1 MGFFGLL
8 WNNIQKAYLPTISI
22 PGQIVF
28 LILAQLCSDYSKQI
42 LLNLTQFITLGSESN
57 LEGFVWSHRNKT
69 GLRSVSET
77 ICPAMLVFGKQ
88 AFQMFF
94 FQNISTNPIISY
106 DVITL
111 ERYCSGEVAKF
122 LAFRFLLSALRYSC
136 SYCLNQICF

>member
-8 WNNIQKAYLPTISI
+8 WNNIQKTYLPTISI

-69 GLRSVSET
+69 ELRSISET
-77 ICPAMLVFGKQ
+77 ICPPELVFGKQ
-88 AFQMFF
+88 TFQMFF
-94 FQNISTNPIISY
+94 FHNISTNPIISY

-111 ERYCSGEVAKF
+111 ERYCSGEVATF
-122 LAFRFLLSALRYSC
+122 LAFPFLLSALRCSC
-136 SYCLNQICF
+136 SYCLNHICF